1 MNESVSYGDDEKG
14 FIEILKSMGISEFDP
29 LVPVA
34 LNEYAKSTN
43 SHSMFCS
50 F

>member
-1 MNESVSYGDDEKG
+1 MNESVNYGDDERG

-43 SHSMFCS
+43 CHALFI
-50 F
+50 